1 MITRST
7 TASWHEGKVHEEL
20 SPRSRGMMRMPFLA
34 TLTLQLPPLAEAVA
48 AAAVL
53 SRHVSGSW

>member
-1 MITRST
+1 MVTGST
-7 TASWHEGKVHEEL
+7 TASWYKGKVHEEL

-34 TLTLQLPPLAEAVA
+34 TLTLQLSPLAEVVA

-53 SRHVSGSW
+53 SRHVSGSG